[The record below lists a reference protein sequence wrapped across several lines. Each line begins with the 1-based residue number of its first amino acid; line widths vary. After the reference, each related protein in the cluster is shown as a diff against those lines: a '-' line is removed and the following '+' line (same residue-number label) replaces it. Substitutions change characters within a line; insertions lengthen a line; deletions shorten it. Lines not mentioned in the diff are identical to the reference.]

1 MSSPADTA
9 VASDPEWTFVLF
21 PEEQPTE
28 EQSDAFDHCDDL
40 ATGEIGWETRG
51 GRENVIFPCTV
62 EAPHLED
69 AVAWAADR
77 LKKVGISVT
86 QAHMQIP
93 LIGAGSE

>member
-9 VASDPEWTFVLF
+9 TARDPEWAFVLF
-21 PEEQPTE
+21 PGEPPTE
-28 EQSDAFDHCDDL
+28 EQSDAFDHSDSL

-51 GRENVIFPCTV
+51 GKEHVIFPCVV

-69 AVAWAADR
+69 AVAWACER
-77 LKKVGISVT
+77 LRGVGITVT

-93 LIGAGSE
+93 FVGGGSE